1 MNYVITGY
9 TGFLGSA
16 LRDAILA
23 ANSEDGIY
31 AVCRSRHQGLMTF
44 PERVTPVWAEME
56 EYRDLDKQIPKA
68 DVFIHCSWGGA
79 DHAKRDDREVHQQN
93 VQYSLDAM
101 RAAAQMG
108 CKVFVETGSQAEY
121 GATNEQQTED
131 MECDPFSEYGK
142 AKLDMWYQG
151 KQLAEQLGMRY
162 IHLRIFSMYG
172 EKDHPWSM
180 IMQCLQKMQN
190 NEQIELSECTQNWN
204 YLYVDDAARMIAELC
219 QAYMRQPNIPSGIY
233 NIASEDTRPLKEFVE
248 EMRAITETQSEIVY
262 GAFKLQVV
270 VSLNPSIAKIKKYIT
285 PTFIPFEE
293 GVKKNIDYIYES

>member
-1 MNYVITGY
+1 MKYVITGA

-16 LRDAILA
+16 LCNTILA
-23 ANSEDGIY
+23 KNSKNVIY
-31 AVCRSRHQGLMTF
+31 AVCRKKHIGRTF
-44 PERVTPVWAEME
+44 SANVIPVWAEMD
-56 EYRDLDKQIPKA
+56 EYATLHQFVPQT

-79 DHAKRDDREVHQQN
+79 DHAKRDDKEVHQQN

-131 MECDPFSEYGK
+131 MDCNPFSEYGK
-142 AKLDMWYQG
+142 AKLDMWHQG
-151 KQLAEQLGMRY
+151 KRLAEQLGLRY

-204 YLYVDDAARMIAELC
+204 YLYVDDAARMIVELC
-219 QAYMRQPNIPSGIY
+219 QAYMQQQDIPSGIY

-248 EMRAITETQSEIVY
+248 EMRAITGAQSEIKY
-262 GAFKLQVV
+262 GAFKPQVV
-270 VSLNPSIAKIKKYIT
+270 VALNPSIEKIKRYIT
-285 PTFIPFEE
+285 PTFIPFGE
-293 GVKKNIDYIYES
+293 GATKILKHK

>member
-16 LRDAILA
+16 LRDSILA
-23 ANSEDGIY
+23 ANSKDSIY
-31 AVCRSRHQGLMTF
+31 AVCRSRHQGKMTF
-44 PERVTPVWAEME
+44 QERVIPVWAEME
-56 EYRDLDKQIPKA
+56 EYGGLDKQIPNA

-79 DHAKRDDREVHQQN
+79 DHAKRDDREVHHQN

-101 RAAAQMG
+101 RAAAQMR

-131 MECDPFSEYGK
+131 MECKPFSEYGK
-142 AKLDMWYQG
+142 AKLDMWHQG

-180 IMQCLQKMQN
+180 IMQCLQKMQTN
-190 NEQIELSECTQNWN
+190 GRIELSACTQNWN
-204 YLYVDDAARMIAELC
+204 YVYVADAAKMIIGLC
-219 QAYMRQPNIPSGIY
+219 KAYMQQPDIPSGIY
-233 NIASEDTRPLKEFVE
+233 NIASEDTRSLKEFVE
-248 EMRAITETQSEIVY
+248 EMRAITGTQSEIIY
-262 GAFKLQVV
+262 GAFKPQVV
-270 VSLNPSIAKIKKYIT
+270 VALKPSIAKIKRYIT
-285 PTFIPFEE
+285 PTFIQFEE
-293 GVKKNIDYIYES
+293 GVKKILNNKEN

>member
-1 MNYVITGY
+1 MKYVITGA
-9 TGFLGSA
+9 TGFFGGA
-16 LRDAILA
+16 LCDTILA
-23 ANSEDGIY
+23 ESSENVIY
-31 AVCRSRHQGLMTF
+31 AVCKKKHIGQTF
-44 PERVTPVWAEME
+44 PAQVIPVWAAME
-56 EYRDLDKQIPKA
+56 EYGGLDMLIPNA

-79 DHAKRDDREVHQQN
+79 DHTKRDDREVHQQN

-131 MECDPFSEYGK
+131 MDCDPFSEYGK
-142 AKLDMWYQG
+142 AKLDMWHQG
-151 KQLAEQLGMRY
+151 KRLAEQLGLRY

-204 YLYVDDAARMIAELC
+204 YLYVDDAARMIVEFC

-248 EMRAITETQSEIVY
+248 EMRAITGTQSEIVY
-262 GAFKLQVV
+262 GAFKPQVV
-270 VSLNPSIAKIKKYIT
+270 VALNPSIAKIKRYIT
-285 PTFIPFEE
+285 PLFIPFAE
-293 GVKKNIDYIYES
+293 GVQRILKQNTYIQ

>member
-1 MNYVITGY
+1 MKYVITGA

-16 LRDAILA
+16 LCNTILA
-23 ANSEDGIY
+23 KNSKNVIY
-31 AVCRSRHQGLMTF
+31 AVCRKKHIGRTF
-44 PERVTPVWAEME
+44 SANVIPVWAEME
-56 EYRDLDKQIPKA
+56 EYRDLDKQIPNA

-79 DHAKRDDREVHQQN
+79 DHAKRDDREVHQLN

-101 RAAAQMG
+101 RAAVQMG

-131 MECDPFSEYGK
+131 MDCNPFSEYGK
-142 AKLDMWYQG
+142 AKLDMWHQG
-151 KQLAEQLGMRY
+151 KRLAEQLGLRY

-204 YLYVDDAARMIAELC
+204 YLYVDDAARMIVELC
-219 QAYMRQPNIPSGIY
+219 QAYMRQPNIPSCIY
-233 NIASEDTRPLKEFVE
+233 NIASENTRPLKEFVE
-248 EMRAITETQSEIVY
+248 EMRAITGTQSEIVY
-262 GAFKLQVV
+262 GAFKPQVV
-270 VSLNPSIAKIKKYIT
+270 VALNPSVAKIKRYIA
-285 PTFIPFEE
+285 PSFIPFEE
-293 GVKKNIDYIYES
+293 GVKKMLKHK

>member
-1 MNYVITGY
+1 MKYVITGA
-9 TGFLGSA
+9 TGFLGNA
-16 LRDAILA
+16 LSDTILTES
-23 ANSEDGIY
+23 SENVIY
-31 AVCRSRHQGLMTF
+31 AVCRKKHCGQAF
-44 PERVTPVWAEME
+44 PVNVIPVWAEME
-56 EYRDLDKQIPKA
+56 EYRDLDKQIPNA

-131 MECDPFSEYGK
+131 MECNPFSEYGK
-142 AKLDMWYQG
+142 AKLDMWCQG
-151 KQLAEQLGMRY
+151 EQLAEQLGIRY

-172 EKDHPWSM
+172 EEDHPWSM
-180 IMQCLQKMQN
+180 IMQCIQKMQR
-190 NEQIELSECTQNWN
+190 NEHIELSECTQNWN
-204 YLYVDDAARMIAELC
+204 YLYVDDAARMIVELC

-248 EMRAITETQSEIVY
+248 EMRAITGTQSEIVY
-262 GAFKLQVV
+262 GAFKPQVV
-270 VSLNPSIAKIKKYIT
+270 VALNPSVAKIKRYIVT
-285 PTFIPFEE
+285 SFIPFEE
-293 GVKKNIDYIYES
+293 GLQRILKHK

>member
-23 ANSEDGIY
+23 ANSEDRIY
-31 AVCRSRHQGLMTF
+31 AVCRNRHQGQITF

-56 EYRDLDKQIPKA
+56 EYASLHQSVPHA
-68 DVFIHCSWGGA
+68 DVFIHCSWAGA
-79 DHAKRDDREVHQQN
+79 DHAKRDDKEVHQQN
-93 VQYSLDAM
+93 VQYSLDAI

-131 MECDPFSEYGK
+131 MECKPFSEYGK
-142 AKLDMWYQG
+142 AKLDMWHQG

-180 IMQCLQKMQN
+180 IMQCLQKMQT
-190 NEQIELSECTQNWN
+190 NERIELSACIQNWN
-204 YLYVDDAARMIAELC
+204 YVYVDDAAKMIIGLC
-219 QAYMRQPNIPSGIY
+219 KVYMQQPDIPSGIY

-248 EMRAITETQSEIVY
+248 EMRAITGMQSEIVY
-262 GAFKLQVV
+262 GAFKPQVV
-270 VSLNPSIAKIKKYIT
+270 VALNPSIAKIKRYIT
-285 PTFIPFEE
+285 PTFILFEE
-293 GVKKNIDYIYES
+293 GVKKILNNKEN

>member
-1 MNYVITGY
+1 MKYVITGY

-31 AVCRSRHQGLMTF
+31 AVCRSRHQGQMTF

-56 EYRDLDKQIPKA
+56 EYAALHQSVPHA

-79 DHAKRDDREVHQQN
+79 DHAKRDDREVHHQN
-93 VQYSLDAM
+93 VQYSLDAI

-131 MECDPFSEYGK
+131 MECNPFSEYGK
-142 AKLDMWYQG
+142 AKLAKLNNEM
-151 KQLAEQLGMRY
+151 KY

-172 EKDHPWSM
+172 AKDHPWSM
-180 IMQCLQKMQN
+180 IMQCLQKMQT
-190 NEQIELSECTQNWN
+190 NERIELSACTQNWN
-204 YLYVDDAARMIAELC
+204 YVYVDDAAKMIIGLC
-219 QAYMRQPNIPSGIY
+219 KAYMQQPDIPSGIY

-248 EMRAITETQSEIVY
+248 EMSAITGTQSEIVY
-262 GAFKLQVV
+262 GAFKPHVV
-270 VSLNPSIAKIKKYIT
+270 VALNPSIAKIKRYVT

-293 GVKKNIDYIYES
+293 GVKKILS

>member
-1 MNYVITGY
+1 MKYVITGA

-16 LRDAILA
+16 LCNTILA
-23 ANSEDGIY
+23 KNSKNVIY
-31 AVCRSRHQGLMTF
+31 AVCRKKHIGQTF
-44 PERVTPVWAEME
+44 PAKVIPVWAEME
-56 EYRDLDKQIPKA
+56 EYATLHQFVPHA

-93 VQYSLDAM
+93 VQYSLDAI
-101 RAAAQMG
+101 RAAAQME

-131 MECDPFSEYGK
+131 MDCNPFSEYGK
-142 AKLDMWYQG
+142 AKLEMWHQG
-151 KQLAEQLGMRY
+151 KRLAEQLGLRY

-204 YLYVDDAARMIAELC
+204 YVYVNDAAKMIVGLC
-219 QAYMRQPNIPSGIY
+219 KAYTQRPDIPSDIY

-248 EMRAITETQSEIVY
+248 EMRAITGTQSEIEY
-262 GAFKLQVV
+262 GAFRPQVV
-270 VSLNPSIAKIKKYIT
+270 VALNPSIAKIMRHIT
-285 PTFIPFEE
+285 PLFIPFAE
-293 GVKKNIDYIYES
+293 GVQRILKHK

>member
-31 AVCRSRHQGLMTF
+31 AVCRSRHQGQMTF

-56 EYRDLDKQIPKA
+56 EYAALHQSVPHA

-79 DHAKRDDREVHQQN
+79 DHAKRDDKEVHQQN
-93 VQYSLDAM
+93 VLYSLDAI

-121 GATNEQQTED
+121 GATNEKQTED
-131 MECDPFSEYGK
+131 MECKPFSEYGK
-142 AKLDMWYQG
+142 AKLDMWHQG

-172 EKDHPWSM
+172 AKDHPWSM
-180 IMQCLQKMQN
+180 IMQCLQKMQT
-190 NEQIELSECTQNWN
+190 NERIELSACTQNWN
-204 YLYVDDAARMIAELC
+204 YVYVDDAAKMIVGLC
-219 QAYMRQPNIPSGIY
+219 KAYMQQPDIPSGIY

-248 EMRAITETQSEIVY
+248 EMRAFTRTQSEIEY
-262 GAFKLQVV
+262 GAFKPQTVV
-270 VSLNPSIAKIKKYIT
+270 VLQPSIEKIKKYVT
-285 PTFIPFEE
+285 TNFIPF
-293 GVKKNIDYIYES
+293 GIGIQNVKKILTL

>member
-31 AVCRSRHQGLMTF
+31 AVCRSRHQGQMTF

-56 EYRDLDKQIPKA
+56 EYRDLDKQIPNA

-93 VQYSLDAM
+93 VQYSLDAI

-131 MECDPFSEYGK
+131 MECNPFSEYGK
-142 AKLDMWYQG
+142 AKLDMWHQG
-151 KQLAEQLGMRY
+151 KRLAEQLGLRY

-204 YLYVDDAARMIAELC
+204 YLYVDDAARMIVELC

-248 EMRAITETQSEIVY
+248 EMRAITGTQSKVVY
-262 GAFKLQVV
+262 GAFKPQVV
-270 VSLNPSIAKIKKYIT
+270 VNLQPSVKKIREIYKQ
-285 PTFIPFEE
+285 PFTAFDE
-293 GVKKNIDYIYES
+293 GVNNIIKSYNE

>member
-16 LRDAILA
+16 LRDSILA
-23 ANSEDGIY
+23 ANSKDSIY
-31 AVCRSRHQGLMTF
+31 AVCRSRHQGKMTF
-44 PERVTPVWAEME
+44 QERVIPVWAEME
-56 EYRDLDKQIPKA
+56 EYRDLDKQIPNA

-131 MECDPFSEYGK
+131 MDCNPFSEYGK
-142 AKLDMWYQG
+142 AKLDMWHQG
-151 KQLAEQLGMRY
+151 KRLAEQLGLRY

-204 YLYVDDAARMIAELC
+204 YVYVNDAAKMIVGLC
-219 QAYMRQPNIPSGIY
+219 KAYTQRPDIPSDIY

-248 EMRAITETQSEIVY
+248 EMRTITGTQSEIVY
-262 GAFKLQVV
+262 GAFKPQVV
-270 VSLNPSIAKIKKYIT
+270 VALNPSIAKIKRYIT

-293 GVKKNIDYIYES
+293 GVKKILS

>member
-1 MNYVITGY
+1 MKYVITGAI
-9 TGFLGSA
+9 GFLGSA
-16 LRDAILA
+16 LCNTILA
-23 ANSEDGIY
+23 KDSENVIY
-31 AVCRSRHQGLMTF
+31 AVCRKKHCGQTF
-44 PERVTPVWAEME
+44 PVNVIPVWAEME
-56 EYRDLDKQIPKA
+56 EYRDLDKQIPHA

-79 DHAKRDDREVHQQN
+79 DHAKRDDKEVHQQN
-93 VQYSLDAM
+93 VQYSLDAL

-131 MECDPFSEYGK
+131 MECKPFSEYGK
-142 AKLDMWYQG
+142 AKLDMWHQG

-190 NEQIELSECTQNWN
+190 NEQIELSECMQNWN
-204 YLYVDDAARMIAELC
+204 YLYVDDAARMIVELC
-219 QAYMRQPNIPSGIY
+219 QAYMQQPDIPSGIY
-233 NIASEDTRPLKEFVE
+233 NIASDDTRPLQEFVE
-248 EMRAITETQSEIVY
+248 EMRAITGTQSEIVY
-262 GAFKLQVV
+262 GAFKPQVV
-270 VSLNPSIAKIKKYIT
+270 VALNPSIAKIKRYVT

-293 GVKKNIDYIYES
+293 GVKKILS